1 MTGDVRPV
9 LLKDEIRI
17 PKPTPYRV
25 YSGERGNTTNERRA
39 TLSGPAPMGLDQFKK
54 NVEAALQLLSKQKKD
69 DTVPLWLNERAI
81 AGMADAGLESLPA
94 ETGFP
99 LGAAAA
105 RFIRISKEVAEADGV
120 AEQGQVDE
128 AAAALRT
135 IGKILASLPA
145 K

>member
-1 MTGDVRPV
+1 MTGEVRPV
-9 LLKDEIRI
+9 LLKVEIRI
-17 PKPTPYRV
+17 PKSTRFRV
-25 YSGERGNTTNERRA
+25 YFGDQGNVINERRA
-39 TLSGPAPMGLDQFKK
+39 TLSGPAPMRLDQFKK

-69 DTVPLWLNERAI
+69 DTVPLWLNERAL
-81 AGMADAGLESLPA
+81 AGISDAGLESLPA

-120 AEQGQVDE
+120 AEQGQIDE